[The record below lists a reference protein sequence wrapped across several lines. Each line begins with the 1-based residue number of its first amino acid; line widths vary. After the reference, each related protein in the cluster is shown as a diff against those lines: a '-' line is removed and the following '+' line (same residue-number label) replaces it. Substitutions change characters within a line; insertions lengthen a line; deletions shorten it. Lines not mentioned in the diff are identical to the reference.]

1 MNAKSDLDA
10 LAVIQADEITDAILT
25 RQAGLDTVVSSL
37 YLVGQLLVSSG
48 WLIQEFHGQI

>member
-10 LAVIQADEITDAILT
+10 LAVIQADEFTDAILT
-25 RQAGLDTVVSSL
+25 RRAGLDTVVSSL

>member
-48 WLIQEFHGQI
+48 WPIQEFHGQI